1 MPIYSLRSVK
11 WSGCACQSSHAKH
24 SSQNSF
30 ALRMKVTIYQE
41 VVDDLEGIFARM
53 AGNDPVR
60 ADRKSGALNQ
70 AISGFH
76 RKMK

>member
-1 MPIYSLRSVK
+1 
-11 WSGCACQSSHAKH
+11 
-24 SSQNSF
+24 
-30 ALRMKVTIYQE
+30 MKVTIYQE